1 MTEEYLDVLGMWAIW
16 KKQTMQVG
24 LISLR
29 ELENLSSM
37 KEDKAIMIL
46 HKEAWSWATKWA
58 TFMAIND
65 LGRNEKKK
73 DSLVTC
79 SCESNI
85 KTQHSEAYCLP
96 EF

>member
-1 MTEEYLDVLGMWAIW
+1 MYPNCVNKIPSLFFFLQEIVSLTEEYLDVLGTWAVW
-16 KKQTMQVG
+16 QKQTMQVG

-58 TFMAIND
+58 TFY
-65 LGRNEKKK
+65 GR
-73 DSLVTC
+73 
-79 SCESNI
+79 
-85 KTQHSEAYCLP
+85 
-96 EF
+96 